1 MSRINAVL
9 LFLESLRRM
18 TEVAIAQEANR
29 EVYAREF
36 LIHPDGGAICS
47 LSTDG
52 CPTPLDRVLG
62 PQGRRPDPAS
72 LRRRWR

>member
-9 LFLESLRRM
+9 LFLESLRRI
-18 TEVAIAQEANR
+18 TEIAIAQEASR

-47 LSTDG
+47 PSTDG
-52 CPTPLDRVLG
+52 CPTPLDRVLD
-62 PQGRRPDPAS
+62 PQGRHPDPAS

>member
-1 MSRINAVL
+1 MGRINAIL

-18 TEVAIAQEANR
+18 TEIAIAGEANR
-29 EVYAREF
+29 EIYAREF

-52 CPTPLDRVLG
+52 CPTPLEACPEGLALRPADPRV
-62 PQGRRPDPAS
+62 QRRFE
-72 LRRRWR
+72 

>member
-1 MSRINAVL
+1 MSRINAIL

-18 TEVAIAQEANR
+18 TEIAIAQEAIR

-47 LSTDG
+47 LSNNG
-52 CPTPLDRVLG
+52 CPTPLDRAL
-62 PQGRRPDPAS
+62 PPLS
-72 LRRRWR
+72 